1 MLPLERERLSED
13 EASHLLIKHFENVD
27 KAEADR
33 IVARSDQDFE
43 ADEVREAMSAV
54 RRLVIVEIEEEN
66 PKFFSRFQKMIQS
79 GNHVEIRESMREA
92 PNPTIEA
99 SADVLGQSVSA
110 ATGENQMR
118 LEDLGTGQGQCIT
131 VAVAAAAVGA
141 VTIFGAV
148 NLVGAI
154 NTTIAGNY
162 TFVYDTAAV
171 YENNVIWGEDEPLET
186 PQVHREMHIDLI
198 RSRLA
203 SS

>member
-92 PNPTIEA
+92 ANLTIEA